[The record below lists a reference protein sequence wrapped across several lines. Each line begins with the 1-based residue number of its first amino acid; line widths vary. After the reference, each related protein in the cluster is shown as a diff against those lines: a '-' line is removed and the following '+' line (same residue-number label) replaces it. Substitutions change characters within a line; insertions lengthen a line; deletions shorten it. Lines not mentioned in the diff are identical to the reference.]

1 MKHRKSLIYAFIL
14 FLTTWLSGCKDVF
27 ETGPSTA
34 ISDELMFNTVDGAQT
49 AMNGV
54 YNYMRLRNTDIEYGT
69 VIQFNNGFDAASNDL
84 IVRNSM
90 GQMQV
95 YYAHNTAETRADA
108 TLTREVWSYFYT
120 IINNVNVIINNI
132 DGAVGNETQKTAIK
146 GQALAVR
153 GWAYF
158 YLIRFYQQ
166 TYVLAKDR
174 PGVPY
179 YDQGGTIEGKPR
191 ESVSFIYDRI
201 VDDLMAAID
210 LLASYNRTYKSQ
222 INQTVAQGI
231 LAEVYL
237 TMEDWTNA
245 AAMASVAK
253 ASYPLMTE
261 EEYQSGFN
269 DWDLDEWMW
278 GVHQTPEQNL
288 GNGSPFTLWANQSR
302 GDRWTF
308 DFMYVNDRFKDL
320 FSAED
325 VRNQF
330 WFREDHGFWT
340 SDKFRDAADFYGDI
354 ILMRAS
360 EMFLIE
366 AEALGR
372 QGRENEAKEVLWQ
385 LQDQRHAARSTAS
398 GSALIDDILVER
410 RKELYGEGF
419 AWFDLIRNQRPV
431 HREGDHPLK
440 PEIPARSWQFILQIP
455 TNEFNSN
462 TSLTPAD
469 QNPYDGIFQ
478 P

>member
-1 MKHRKSLIYAFIL
+1 MKNKRIFGYTLIL
-14 FLTTWLSGCKDVF
+14 FLTLVVSGCKDYLD
-27 ETGPSTA
+27 TSPSTD
-34 ISDELMFNTVDGAQT
+34 ISDELLFNTVDGAQT
-49 AMNGV
+49 ALNGV
-54 YNYMRLRNTDIEYGT
+54 YNYIRLRNTDIEYGT

-108 TLTREVWSYFYT
+108 NLPLQVWTYFYT
-120 IINNVNVIINNI
+120 VINNVNLIINKV
-132 DGAVGNETQKTAIK
+132 DGAEGDEAQKTAIK
-146 GQALAVR
+146 GQATAIR

-158 YLIRFYQQ
+158 YLVRFFQQ
-166 TYVLAKDR
+166 TYALAKDM

-179 YDQGGTIEGKPR
+179 YDEGGTTEGKPR
-191 ESVSFIYDRI
+191 EAVSTIYNHI
-201 VDDLMAAID
+201 VSDLTAAID
-210 LLASYNRTYKSQ
+210 MLASYDRTYKSQ
-222 INQTVAQGI
+222 INQSVAQGI

-237 TMEDWTNA
+237 TMEDWANA
-245 AAMASVAK
+245 ATMASTAK
-253 ASYPLMTE
+253 AGYPLMTE
-261 EEYQSGFN
+261 AEYQSGFN

-330 WFREDHGFWT
+330 WFRTDHGFWT
-340 SDKFRDAADFYGDI
+340 SDKFRDASDFYGDI

-366 AEALGR
+366 AEALAR
-372 QGRENEAKEVLWQ
+372 QGQENEAKQVLWQ
-385 LQDQRHAARSTAS
+385 LQDQRRAARSTGS
-398 GSALIDDILVER
+398 GSALIDEILVER

-440 PEIPARSWQFILQIP
+440 PEIPARSWLFILQIP

-462 TSLTPAD
+462 TSLTAAD